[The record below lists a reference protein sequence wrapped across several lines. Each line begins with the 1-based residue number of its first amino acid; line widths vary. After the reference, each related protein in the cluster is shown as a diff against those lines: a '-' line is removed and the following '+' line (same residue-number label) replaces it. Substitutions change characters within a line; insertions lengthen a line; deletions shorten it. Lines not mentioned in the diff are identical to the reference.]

1 MLFLFEISTFFIR
14 KYKVCQKI
22 VIIESVPTVPVGLFQ
37 ESAEA
42 SENKVTEMTSA
53 VSELQKL
60 LKQASEGINIYLYLS
75 GGLLYLHTS

>member
-1 MLFLFEISTFFIR
+1 MFF
-14 KYKVCQKI
+14 
-22 VIIESVPTVPVGLFQ
+22 FQ

-60 LKQASEGINIYLYLS
+60 LKQASEGKKNNCINLS
-75 GGLLYLHTS
+75 DFYTCM

>member
-1 MLFLFEISTFFIR
+1 MYIP
-14 KYKVCQKI
+14 KYKACQRI
-22 VIIESVPTVPVGLFQ
+22 VIIESVPVELFQ

-60 LKQASEGINIYLYLS
+60 LKQASEGINIF
-75 GGLLYLHTS
+75 LLVWMITVLAYKLK